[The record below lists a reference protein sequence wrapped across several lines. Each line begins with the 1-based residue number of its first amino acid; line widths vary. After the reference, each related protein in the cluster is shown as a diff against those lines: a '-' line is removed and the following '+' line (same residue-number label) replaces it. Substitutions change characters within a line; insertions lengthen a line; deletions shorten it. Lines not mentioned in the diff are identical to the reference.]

1 MAIELFGFT
10 IGRTQKQKEQ
20 QEKVSFTLPVHDD
33 GSLDIAGTPGAAYA
47 TYLDMEGA
55 AKNEVDLINRYRQMS
70 LYPEAELA
78 IDDIV
83 NEAVVADREE
93 APVGINLEQ
102 INLSPDIKQKI
113 VENFHEVVHLLRFKD
128 TGYDTFK
135 KWYVDGRLYYHII
148 IDPNQPKKGI
158 LELRPIDAVKI
169 KKVRQVLPPKDP
181 SQPTIMPRTEEYF
194 AFNENGMAGD
204 KGGEIIRVAVDS
216 IAYCHS
222 GLLSEDRKMVL
233 SYLHKAIKPLNQLR
247 MIEDAVVIYRI
258 SRAPERRIF
267 YIDVG
272 NLPKIKAEQYLRDI
286 MTRYKNKMVYDASTG
301 ELRDDRKHM
310 SMLEDYW
317 LPRREGGRG
326 TEISTLPGGENLGE
340 LEDVLYFQKKL
351 YKALNVPSSRLDQE
365 SGFVLGRAQEI
376 SRDEVK
382 FTRFI
387 ERLRNRFNHLFNTCL
402 EKQLILK
409 GILTL
414 NDWRNIESRIHYE
427 WQTDSQFAELKE
439 AEMLQER
446 LNLLNSMNFAD
457 DIVGNFYS
465 KEYIRKRVLKQTQE
479 EIDEIDKEIE
489 AEAEAEPDE
498 PEDDFQSFTP
508 KHGEKLSEKNELQQ
522 EFVEKIVEEKIVDKE
537 KDEELKMNI
546 NDIFKSVLE
555 EESDEFRTN

>member
-10 IGRTQKQKEQ
+10 IGRTQKENEAKE
-20 QEKVSFTLPVHDD
+20 KLSFALPQYDD
-33 GSLDIAGTPGAAYA
+33 GAIDVAGTPGGAYG

-55 AKNEVDLINRYRQMS
+55 AKNETDLIARYRQMS
-70 LYPEAELA
+70 LFPECELA
-78 IDDIV
+78 VDDIV

-93 APVGINLEQ
+93 SAVSINLEN
-102 INLSPDIKQKI
+102 INLSLDIKQKI
-113 VENFHEVVHLLRFKD
+113 VDNFHEVVDLLQFNQ

-148 IDPNQPKKGI
+148 IDPANPKRGI
-158 LELRPIDAVKI
+158 LELRPIDSLKI
-169 KKVRQVLPPKDP
+169 KKVRQVIPPKSYEMDKDP
-181 SQPTIMPRTEEYF
+181 NPKIEEYF
-194 AFNENGMAGD
+194 AFNEGGISGD
-204 KGGEIIRVAVDS
+204 KGGNIIRIAPDS

-286 MTRYKNKMVYDASTG
+286 MTRYKNKLVYDSATG

-340 LEDVLYFQKKL
+340 LEDVIYFQRKL
-351 YKALNVPSSRLDQE
+351 YKSLNVPSSRLEQD

-387 ERLRNRFNHLFNTCL
+387 ERLRSRFNGLFNTCL

-414 NDWRNIESRIHYE
+414 NDWRNIQNRIHYE

-446 LNLLNSMNFAD
+446 LNLLQSMNFAD
-457 DIVGNFYS
+457 EIVGNFYS
-465 KEYIRKRVLKQTQE
+465 KEYVRKRILKQTQE
-479 EIDEIDKEIE
+479 EIDEIDRQIA
-489 AEAEAEPDE
+489 AEGGGEEDE
-498 PEDDFQSFTP
+498 GEDQFQSFKP
-508 KHGEKLSEKNELQQ
+508 ENGQNLSEELN
-522 EFVEKIVEEKIVDKE
+522 KIVEEKIVDKE
-537 KDEELKMNI
+537 KDEELKENL
-546 NDIFKSVLE
+546 NEIFKSVLE
-555 EESDEFRTN
+555 EETDEFRAI

>member
-10 IGRTQKQKEQ
+10 IGRTQKENEAKE
-20 QEKVSFTLPVHDD
+20 KLSFALPQYDD
-33 GSLDIAGTPGAAYA
+33 GAIDVAGTPGGAYG

-55 AKNEVDLINRYRQMS
+55 AKNETDLIHRYRNMA
-70 LYPEAELA
+70 LFPECELA
-78 IDDIV
+78 VDDIV

-93 APVGINLEQ
+93 SAVSINLEN
-102 INLSPDIKQKI
+102 INLSLDIKQKI
-113 VENFHEVVHLLRFKD
+113 VDNFHEIIDLLQFNQ

-148 IDPNQPKKGI
+148 IDPNNPKRGI
-158 LELRPIDAVKI
+158 LELRPIDALKI
-169 KKVRQVLPPKDP
+169 KKVRQVIPPKSYELDKNP
-181 SQPTIMPRTEEYF
+181 NPKIEEYF
-194 AFNENGMAGD
+194 AFNEGGISGD
-204 KGGEIIRVAVDS
+204 KGGNIIRIAPDS

-222 GLLSEDRKMVL
+222 GLLSDDRKLVL

-340 LEDVLYFQKKL
+340 LEDVIYFQRKL
-351 YKALNVPSSRLDQE
+351 YKSLNVPSSRLEQD

-414 NDWRNIESRIHYE
+414 NDWRNVQQKIHYE

-446 LNLLNSMNFAD
+446 LNLLQSMNFAD
-457 DIVGNFYS
+457 EIVGNFYS
-465 KEYIRKRVLKQTQE
+465 KEYVRKRILKQTQE
-479 EIDEIDKEIE
+479 EIDEIDRQIA
-489 AEAEAEPDE
+489 AEGGGEEE
-498 PEDDFQSFTP
+498 EEDQMQSFKP
-508 KHGEKLSEKNELQQ
+508 ENGQNLSEELD
-522 EFVEKIVEEKIVDKE
+522 KIVEEKIVDKE
-537 KDEELKMNI
+537 KDEELKENL
-546 NDIFKSVLE
+546 NEIFKSVLE
-555 EESDEFRTN
+555 EETDEFRAI

>member
-1 MAIELFGFT
+1 MAIELFGFS
-10 IGRTQKQKEQ
+10 IGKIQKEKEAR
-20 QEKVSFTLPVHDD
+20 EKVSFALPQYDD
-33 GSLDIAGTPGAAYA
+33 GALDIAGTPGGAYA

-55 AKNEVDLINRYRQMS
+55 AKNEVDLINRYRQMA
-70 LYPEAELA
+70 LYPECELA

-83 NEAVVADREE
+83 NEAIVADREE
-93 APVGINLEQ
+93 HPISINLENV
-102 INLSPDIKQKI
+102 NLSPTIKDQI
-113 VENFHEVVHLLRFKD
+113 LENFDEVLSLLRIRD
-128 TGYDTFK
+128 SGYDTFR

-148 IDPNQPKKGI
+148 IDPKNPKRGI
-158 LELRPIDAVKI
+158 LELRPIDALKI
-169 KKVRQVLPPKDP
+169 KKVRQVLPPKSMSEP
-181 SQPTIMPRTEEYF
+181 QAMPRIEEYF
-194 AFNENGMAGD
+194 AYNEGGMDGK
-204 KGGEIIRVAVDS
+204 KGGNVVRIAVDS
-216 IAYCHS
+216 IAYAHS
-222 GLLSEDRKMVL
+222 GILSEDRKLVL

-286 MTRYKNKMVYDASTG
+286 MTRYKNKMVYDADTG
-301 ELRDDRKHM
+301 EMRDDRKHM

-351 YKALNVPSSRLDQE
+351 YKSLNVPSSRLEQD

-387 ERLRNRFNHLFNTCL
+387 ERLRNRFGHLFNTCL

-409 GILTL
+409 GVLTL
-414 NDWRNIESRIHYE
+414 NDWRSIEQNIHYE
-427 WQTDSQFAELKE
+427 WQTDSHFAELKE

-446 LNLLNSMNFAD
+446 LNLLQNMNFAD
-457 DIVGNFYS
+457 EIVGTFYS
-465 KEYIRKRVLKQTQE
+465 KEFIRKRILKQTQE
-479 EIDEIDKEIE
+479 EIEEIDRQIE
-489 AEAEAEPDE
+489 LEAQGEPDE
-498 PEDDFQSFTP
+498 PEDEMQSFVP
-508 KHGEKLSEKNELQQ
+508 KDGQKLNEELD
-522 EFVEKIVEEKIVDKE
+522 KIVEEKIVDKE
-537 KDEELKMNI
+537 KDEELKVNI

-555 EESDEFRTN
+555 EETDEFRAN